1 MNILFR
7 MIVSALALGLVGM
20 VSVQSAFAQTERA
33 TLQTPEKDRPGRATG
48 PAQVQLGPIKL
59 PKKPYDARIPYTP
72 DIDQH
77 STWQSFLFHPAMDDG
92 ARERNRP
99 PAQYNYNTRVFL
111 NYDFCGPAA
120 IANQLVWLDRTAYP
134 QITDEPNNYAAAMMM
149 ANELGRKNYMNTVSG
164 VWDEYSTP
172 IGGGTT
178 AHDMVNGTLR
188 YLAERNV
195 KVKTVRVTSAFD
207 YGLDGKVE
215 MNDVPLQVDI
225 AKPEEADIH
234 SAVRRRSIVVTIHG
248 HYKPGL
254 PDDYAV
260 EKNAYA
266 APPLDWKSSR
276 LTRFGGH
283 WAAPVGYGV
292 GTYGTYQADKT
303 LYHDSAGPNRKVE
316 SQTVRDWD
324 MVSADNF
331 DNNPLLIRYVK
342 GSKLPRE
349 ALRCSFAPKPLKD
362 ADDKNWSLECRGNLY
377 GHHTSYKPV
386 SSDQA
391 AEYRGGMPNINSK
404 VGAFKGATA
413 VGVLE
418 GLFEFEIMDPPKS
431 GPKRLNQ

>member
-1 MNILFR
+1 MNIFFR
-7 MIVSALALGLVGM
+7 STVCAMALGLVGM
-20 VSVQSAFAQTERA
+20 VSVQSALAQTGRA
-33 TLQTPEKDRPGRATG
+33 TSKPPEKEKPGRATG
-48 PAQVQLGPIKL
+48 PAEVQLGSIKL

-77 STWQSFLFHPAMDDG
+77 ATWQSFLFHPAMDDG

-99 PAQYNYNTRVFL
+99 PAEYNYDTRVFL
-111 NYDFCGPAA
+111 NHDFCGPAA
-120 IANQLVWLDRTAYP
+120 IANQLVWLARTAYP
-134 QITDEPNNYAAAMMM
+134 QITDEPNNYAAAMMI
-149 ANELGRKNYMNTVSG
+149 ADELGRNYMNTVSG
-164 VWDEYSTP
+164 GWDEFSAPT
-172 IGGGTT
+172 GGGTT
-178 AHDMVNGTLR
+178 VHDVINGTLR
-188 YLAERNV
+188 YLAESNV

-215 MNDVPLQVDI
+215 MNGVPLQVDI

-254 PDDYAV
+254 PDDFSVAQ
-260 EKNAYA
+260 NAMLTT
-266 APPLDWKSSR
+266 PPLDWKSSR

-283 WAAPVGYGV
+283 WAAPIGYGV
-292 GTYGTYQADKT
+292 GAYGTYKADKT

-331 DNNPLLIRYVK
+331 DNNPALIRYEK
-342 GSKLPRE
+342 GTKLQRE
-349 ALRCSFAPKPLKD
+349 ALRCSFAPKPFKD
-362 ADDKNWSLECRGNLY
+362 ADGQNWSLECRGNLY

-386 SSDQA
+386 GSDKA
-391 AEYRGGMPNINSK
+391 AEYRGGMPNANSK
-404 VGAFKGATA
+404 VGAYNGAAT

-431 GPKRLNQ
+431 GPKRLN